1 MIKEVKIAL
10 SGNVTPEALA
20 NDDVTAIDVTGS
32 YDWNTQSYSYDACSK
47 FGTFNSTSSQT
58 CSGPHS
64 FTDDNPSDSYN
75 D

>member
-20 NDDVTAIDVTGS
+20 NDDVTALDVAGS
-32 YDWNTQSYSYDACSK
+32 YDWNTQSYSYDACK
-47 FGTFNSTSSQT
+47 FGTSNMTNSGTN
-58 CSGPHS
+58 SGGYFS
-64 FTDDNPSDSYN
+64 DDSNNDSYN